1 MKVPDMGLVD
11 DSVRQRFRPVIF
23 IRGARQLVTLRGPS
37 PRRGL
42 QLSDLAIIPD
52 GSLLIR
58 DDKIVEVGATRRIEN
73 LTAARSA
80 EVIDATGK
88 VVTPGFVDS
97 HTRLVFAPS
106 SARDGGTKLPAA
118 PDPRA
123 AGYERPRRV
132 RPSLRSASLKG
143 LKLRAQRWSEL
154 FAAHGTTTIE
164 ARSAQG
170 LGVSSELKGLQVA
183 RAIDSQPLEIISAFL
198 AGKPEAAEWSE
209 NPADAVEQVSE
220 VLLPLI
226 RRRRLADCCA
236 VDCDPDTFNVDQT
249 REILRA
255 AARLGFR
262 LKAQVERTQESGG
275 TRLALEMNA
284 AGVDHLNCV
293 SPVDIDHLAKSS
305 IVGTLLPGVV
315 YYRGRDRYAPAR
327 RLIDRGAALAL
338 ASGFSPD
345 ESPTV
350 SMPMVLSLACTQMG
364 MRPEEAVSA
373 ATING
378 AAALDRAQLLGS
390 LEPGKQADVAIFGV
404 GDFRE
409 IIDCFGVNLCVLTMK
424 RGRVIYRAAGSA
436 SLLPSRDP
444 DKQTLP

>member
-1 MKVPDMGLVD
+1 M
-11 DSVRQRFRPVIF
+11 IF

-58 DDKIVEVGATRRIEN
+58 DDKIVEVGTTRRIEN
-73 LTAARSA
+73 VAAARSA

-97 HTRLVFAPS
+97 HTRLVFAS
-106 SARDGGTKLPAA
+106 SRARDWEVRLAGA
-118 PDPRA
+118 PDGRTEPYEHSRRA
-123 AGYERPRRV
+123 
-132 RPSLRSASLKG
+132 RPSLRSASLKV
-143 LKLRAQRWSEL
+143 LKLQAQRWAEL

-164 ARSAQG
+164 ARSAHG

-183 RAIDSQPLEIISAFL
+183 RAIDGHPLDVIPTFL
-198 AGKPEAAEWSE
+198 AAEPEAAELID
-209 NPADAVEQVSE
+209 NPAAAVEQVTE

-226 RRRRLADCCA
+226 SRRRLADCCA
-236 VDCDPDTFNVDQT
+236 VDCDPDTFDVDQT
-249 REILRA
+249 KEILQA

-262 LKAQVERTQESGG
+262 LKAQIERTKKLGG
-275 TRLALEMNA
+275 TRLALEMNTT
-284 AGVDHLNCV
+284 GVDHLNCV
-293 SPVDIDHLAKSS
+293 SPADIDHLAKSS

-345 ESPTV
+345 GRPSL

-364 MRPEEAVSA
+364 MRPEEAISA

-378 AAALDRAQLLGS
+378 AAALDRTKLVGS

-424 RGRVIYRAAGSA
+424 RGKVIYRAASPA
-436 SLLPSRDP
+436 SSLRSQDP
-444 DKQTLP
+444 DKQTLYGRPYTETESA

>member
-1 MKVPDMGLVD
+1 M
-11 DSVRQRFRPVIF
+11 IF

-58 DDKIVEVGATRRIEN
+58 DDKIVEVGTTRRIEN
-73 LTAARSA
+73 LAAARSA

-88 VVTPGFVDS
+88 VVIPGFVDS

-106 SARDGGTKLPAA
+106 RGRHWETRLADG
-118 PDPRA
+118 PDGRA
-123 AGYERPRRV
+123 ESPEGPRRL

-143 LKLRAQRWSEL
+143 LKLQAGRWAEL

-164 ARSAQG
+164 ARSAHG
-170 LGVSSELKGLQVA
+170 LGVSSELKALKVA
-183 RAIDSQPLEIISAFL
+183 RSIDSHPLEVVSTFL
-198 AGKPEAAEWSE
+198 AAKPEAAELIE
-209 NPADAVEQVSE
+209 NPAAAVEQVTD

-226 RRRRLADCCA
+226 SRRRLAQYCA
-236 VDCDPDTFNVDQT
+236 VDCDPDTFDADQT
-249 REILRA
+249 EEILEA

-262 LKAQVERTQESGG
+262 LKAQVERTKKLGG

-284 AGVDHLNCV
+284 TGVDHLNCA
-293 SPVDIDHLAKSS
+293 SPADVECLAKSS
-305 IVGTLLPGVV
+305 TVATLLPGVV
-315 YYRGRDRYAPAR
+315 YYRGGDRYAPAR

-345 ESPTV
+345 ESP
-350 SMPMVLSLACTQMG
+350 SLSIPMVLSLACTQMA
-364 MRPEEAVSA
+364 MRPEEAISA

-378 AAALDRAQLLGS
+378 AAALDRAKRVGS
-390 LEPGKQADVAIFGV
+390 LEPGKQADLAIFGV

-409 IIDCFGVNLCVLTMK
+409 IIDCFGVNLCILTMK
-424 RGRVIYRAAGSA
+424 RSKVIYRAAGA
-436 SLLPSRDP
+436 TSLLPARGP
-444 DKQTLP
+444 GKQTLYSRPYPESESA

>member
-1 MKVPDMGLVD
+1 M
-11 DSVRQRFRPVIF
+11 IF

-58 DDKIVEVGATRRIEN
+58 DDKIVEVGPTRRIEN
-73 LTAARSA
+73 LAAARSA

-88 VVTPGFVDS
+88 VVTPGFVDC
-97 HTRLVFAPS
+97 HTRLVFVPS
-106 SARDGGTKLPAA
+106 RARDRKTRSAGAPGG
-118 PDPRA
+118 RA
-123 AGYERPRRV
+123 EPYERPRRV
-132 RPSLRSASLKG
+132 RPSLRTASPKG
-143 LKLRAQRWSEL
+143 LKLQARRWAEL

-164 ARSAQG
+164 ARSAHG

-183 RAIDSQPLEIISAFL
+183 RAIDGHPLDVIPTFL
-198 AGKPEAAEWSE
+198 VAEPEAAELIE
-209 NPADAVEQVSE
+209 NPAAAVEQVTD

-236 VDCDPDTFNVDQT
+236 VDCDPDTFDVDQAK
-249 REILRA
+249 EILQA

-262 LKAQVERTQESGG
+262 LKAQVERTKKLGG

-284 AGVDHLNCV
+284 TGVDHLNCV
-293 SPVDIDHLAKSS
+293 SPADIDRLAKSS
-305 IVGTLLPGVV
+305 TVATLLPGVV
-315 YYRGRDRYAPAR
+315 YYRGSDRYAPAR
-327 RLIDRGAALAL
+327 RLIDRGAALSL

-345 ESPTV
+345 ESPSL

-364 MRPEEAVSA
+364 MRPEEAISA
-373 ATING
+373 ATVNG
-378 AAALDRAQLLGS
+378 AAALDRARLVGS
-390 LEPGKQADVAIFGV
+390 LEPGKQADLAIFGI

-409 IIDCFGVNLCVLTMK
+409 IVDCFGVNLCVLTMK
-424 RGRVIYRAAGSA
+424 RGKVIYRAAGPT
-436 SLLPSRDP
+436 SLLPSRGA
-444 DKQTLP
+444 DKQTVAYGRTYTDSESA

>member
-1 MKVPDMGLVD
+1 M
-11 DSVRQRFRPVIF
+11 
-23 IRGARQLVTLRGPS
+23 VTLRGPS

-58 DDKIVEVGATRRIEN
+58 DDKIVEVGTTRRIEN
-73 LTAARSA
+73 VAAARSA

-88 VVTPGFVDS
+88 VVTPGFVDP

-106 SARDGGTKLPAA
+106 RDRDRDAGLAGI
-118 PDPRA
+118 PDGQAQPY
-123 AGYERPRRV
+123 GRPPRV
-132 RPSLRSASLKG
+132 RPSLRSASRKR
-143 LKLRAQRWSEL
+143 LKLQAQRWAAL

-164 ARSAQG
+164 ARSAHG
-170 LGVSSELKGLQVA
+170 LGVSSELKGLQAA
-183 RAIDSQPLEIISAFL
+183 RAMDGHPLDVLPTFL
-198 AGKPEAAEWSE
+198 AAQPEAAELID
-209 NPADAVEQVSE
+209 NPAAVVEQVTE

-236 VDCDPDTFNVDQT
+236 VDCDPEAFDVEQT
-249 REILRA
+249 REILQA

-262 LKAQVERTQESGG
+262 LKIQVERTRKLSG
-275 TRLALEMNA
+275 TRLAVEMNA
-284 AGVDHLNCV
+284 IGVDHLNCV
-293 SPVDIDHLAKSS
+293 SPADIDHLAKSS
-305 IVGTLLPGVV
+305 VVGTLLPGVV

-345 ESPTV
+345 QSPSL

-378 AAALDRAQLLGS
+378 AAALDRAKLVGS
-390 LEPGKQADVAIFGV
+390 LEPGKQADLVIFDV

-409 IIDCFGVNLCVLTMK
+409 IVDCFGVNLCVLTMK
-424 RGRVIYRAAGSA
+424 RGKVIYRGTGPIS
-436 SLLPSRDP
+436 SLPSPGP

>member
-1 MKVPDMGLVD
+1 M
-11 DSVRQRFRPVIF
+11 IF

-58 DDKIVEVGATRRIEN
+58 DDKIVEVGTTRRIEN
-73 LTAARSA
+73 VAAARSA

-88 VVTPGFVDS
+88 VVTPGFVDP
-97 HTRLVFAPS
+97 HTQLVFAS
-106 SARDGGTKLPAA
+106 SRARDRDAGLAGIPDGQA
-118 PDPRA
+118 PPY
-123 AGYERPRRV
+123 GRPPQV
-132 RPSLRSASLKG
+132 RPSLRNASRKR
-143 LKLRAQRWSEL
+143 LKLQARRWAAL

-164 ARSAQG
+164 ARSAHG

-183 RAIDSQPLEIISAFL
+183 RAMDGHPLDVLPTFL
-198 AGKPEAAEWSE
+198 AAQPEAAELID
-209 NPADAVEQVSE
+209 NPAAAVEQVTE

-236 VDCDPDTFNVDQT
+236 VDCDPEAFDVEQT
-249 REILRA
+249 REILQA

-262 LKAQVERTQESGG
+262 LKIQVERTRKLSG

-284 AGVDHLNCV
+284 VGVDHLNCV
-293 SPVDIDHLAKSS
+293 SPADIDHLAKSS
-305 IVGTLLPGVV
+305 VVGTLLPGVV

-338 ASGFSPD
+338 ASGFGPD
-345 ESPTV
+345 ESPSL

-378 AAALDRAQLLGS
+378 AAALDRDKLVGS
-390 LEPGKQADVAIFGV
+390 LEPGKQADLVIFDV

-424 RGRVIYRAAGSA
+424 RGQVIYRGTGPIS
-436 SLLPSRDP
+436 SLPSRGP